1 MRTNIADSVSN
12 DKDIFSLS
20 LFDEQQGKVANQKY
34 SIDWAD
40 KTSYYCNERNN

>member
-20 LFDEQQGKVANQKY
+20 LFNKQQGNVANHKY

-40 KTSYYCNERNN
+40 KTS